1 MGFRVRAFLFLA
13 VFAVIP
19 VAQAVSVGGADGTTV
34 SVDGNGTYTIA
45 VPHLS
50 WRFSGTVGAAA
61 ANVIVNSGADSV
73 GTFSEI
79 AFDFQ
84 REITRHA
91 IIRAYWDRAAVLFTV
106 SQSAASTNA
115 TAFPNLSEYPSGT
128 SHMAFSG
135 TFAPPTFSDLP
146 AESPWVFFDGAGK
159 TFVLSAAANFM
170 VGANLRGARGE
181 LGSGIDTQIV
191 NLPAGFKHQ
200 TLLVIGQGI
209 NQTIDTWGHTLT
221 ALYAKPR
228 PANDSDAGI
237 GKLSYWTD
245 NGATYYYHMEGSMNY
260 EQTLAAVKADF
271 DKAGIALGSLQ
282 LDSWFY
288 PKGAGASW
296 SNNGQGIYQYI
307 AATPPFAA
315 GLARFQQNLGVP
327 LTTHARWIDQA
338 SPYRKTYTMSGNVV
352 IDPKYWDA
360 VADYLAT
367 AGVMTYEQDWLNDN
381 AQPAFNLTD
390 AELFL
395 GNMAAS
401 MARRGVTMQYCM
413 GSPRHFLQSVK
424 YGNLTSIRTSADRL
438 SRDKWTDF
446 FYTSRL
452 ASAMGIWPFTD
463 NFLSTETTHMLIA
476 TLSAGPV
483 GVGDQIGHMNA
494 ANLLRSVRKD
504 GVIVKP
510 DVPLTPIEASYQNMA
525 SGADVPQIAATYS
538 DFGSQRTV
546 YLFAYTKGGNAHVQ
560 VRPIDAGARA
570 GTVYVYDYATGAGQ
584 LMDAEDTIDR
594 QITGDALYLVIAP
607 VGGSGLAIVGDAGQF
622 VTMGKKRVTG
632 INDAGAV
639 EMTVAFAAREAS
651 RTITGYSPFPPM
663 ALATEGSVR
672 SVKYD
677 HTTKQFQATLAPG
690 ASGTATV
697 RIERRPSRTAR

>member
-1 MGFRVRAFLFLA
+1 M
-13 VFAVIP
+13 
-19 VAQAVSVGGADGTTV
+19 V
-34 SVDGNGTYTIA
+34 SVDGNGTYTIV
-45 VPHLS
+45 VPNLN

-61 ANVIVNSGADSV
+61 ANVIVNSGADPV

-84 REITRHA
+84 REISRHA
-91 IIRAYWDRAAVLFTV
+91 TIRAYWNRSAVVFTMSQPVAAN
-106 SQSAASTNA
+106 NA
-115 TAFPNLSEYPSGT
+115 IAFPNLSEYPSGT
-128 SHMAFSG
+128 SHLAFSG

-170 VGANLRGARGE
+170 AASNVRGAKGE
-181 LGSGIDTQIV
+181 LGSGIASQIV
-191 NLPAGFKHQ
+191 SLPAGFQHQ

-221 ALYAKPR
+221 ALYKKPR
-228 PANDSDAGI
+228 PSSDADLGLAKI
-237 GKLSYWTD
+237 SYWTD
-245 NGATYYYHMEGSMNY
+245 NGATYYYHTEASMNY
-260 EQTLAAVKADF
+260 EQTLAGVRADF
-271 DKAGIALGSLQ
+271 DKAGITLGSLQ

-288 PKGAGASW
+288 PKGAGALW
-296 SNNGQGIYQYI
+296 SNNGQGIYQYF
-307 AATPPFAA
+307 AATPLFAA
-315 GLARFQQNLGVP
+315 GLSRFQQNVGVP
-327 LTTHARWIDQA
+327 LTTHARWIDSA
-338 SPYRKTYTMSGNVV
+338 SPYRKTYKMSGNV
-352 IDPKYWDA
+352 ITDPSYWDT

-390 AELFL
+390 AEAYL

-401 MARRGVTMQYCM
+401 MSRRGLTMQYCM
-413 GSPRHFLQSVK
+413 ASPRHFLQSAK

-438 SRDKWTDF
+438 SRDKWNDF

-463 NFLSTETTHMLIA
+463 NFLSTETTHILIA

-483 GVGDQIGHMNA
+483 GVGDAIGQMNA
-494 ANLLRSVRKD
+494 ANLLRSVRRD

-510 DVPLTPIEASYQNMA
+510 DVPLTPIDASYQNMA
-525 SGADVPQIAATYS
+525 HSTDAPQISATYS
-538 DFGSQRTV
+538 DFGGQRTV
-546 YLFAYTKGGNAHVQ
+546 YLFAYTHGGNARVQ
-560 VRPIDAGARA
+560 VRPIDAGAAA
-570 GTVYVYDYATGAGQ
+570 GPVYVYDYATGSGQ

-594 QITGDALYLVIAP
+594 QITGDAMYLVIVP
-607 VGGSGLAIVGDAGQF
+607 VGASGMAIVGDAGHF
-622 VTMGKKRVTG
+622 VTMGRKRVTG
-632 INDAGAV
+632 IADRGAV
-639 EMTVAFAAREAS
+639 EMTVAFARGETS
-651 RTITGYSPFPPM
+651 RTITGYSPVPPM
-663 ALATEGSVR
+663 VLAPEGSVR

-677 HTTKQFQATLAPG
+677 HTTKLFQATVAPG

-697 RIERRPSRTAR
+697 RIERRAARTAR